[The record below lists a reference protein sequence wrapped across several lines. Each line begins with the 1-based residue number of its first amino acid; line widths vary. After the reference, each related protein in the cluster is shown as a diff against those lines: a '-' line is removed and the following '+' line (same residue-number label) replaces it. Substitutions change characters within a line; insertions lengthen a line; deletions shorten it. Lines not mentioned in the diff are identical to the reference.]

1 MTELLEVI
9 IKRNKTFKELFDNND
24 MDKLADSLYAPDCKM
39 MVPGEK
45 TTEGNQ
51 DAKKLLSTLKAE
63 GALAVSLGA
72 IEVGP
77 MGGKE
82 LLYERGDYSFNNADN
97 VTLKIGKYLVIWK
110 LIDGEYKRY
119 TEILNGGNNNV

>member
-1 MTELLEVI
+1 MI
-9 IKRNKTFKELFDNND
+9 AKRNETFKELFDSND
-24 MDKLADSLYAPDCKM
+24 MDKLTKSLYAPDCKM

-45 TTEGNQ
+45 TAEGNG

-63 GALAVSLGA
+63 GAIAISLGA

-77 MGGKE
+77 MGGSE

-97 VTLKIGKYLVIWK
+97 VTMKIGKYVKHCKPYPYITGIYIRSVFK
-110 LIDGEYKRY
+110 TISVN
-119 TEILNGGNNNV
+119 IL